1 MVLKCFKPQGVH
13 VAVKHDMAV
22 FDAFVDY
29 GQIAFSVCVRMAFLS
44 LIPFLRL
51 KPPRHFHVGTIIAP
65 VREPI
70 LSVGQFTG
78 FRRNVD

>member
-44 LIPFLRL
+44 LIPFSQAQATTSFSCRDYNR
-51 KPPRHFHVGTIIAP
+51 PCP
-65 VREPI
+65 
-70 LSVGQFTG
+70 
-78 FRRNVD
+78 